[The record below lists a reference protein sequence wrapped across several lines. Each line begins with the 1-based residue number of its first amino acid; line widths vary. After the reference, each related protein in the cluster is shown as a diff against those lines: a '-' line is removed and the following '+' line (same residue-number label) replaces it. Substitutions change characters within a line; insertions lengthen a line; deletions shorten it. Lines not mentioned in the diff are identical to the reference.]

1 MTKRRRERDKP
12 KSGPESLYNPNK
24 RVLLSYASDE
34 EEAAIDDAL
43 EQTNADAAEIAVDD
57 RTLANYQM
65 TEYLDSE
72 DESVLGA
79 VVDGNGA
86 SEREDEGTNEVAED
100 VEVVEVTDDEATSAA
115 QMKTIEDRGPP
126 TKRDPATAQRP
137 TLGPASYSDD
147 EDEDEDEEYDP
158 ETEEAMAYLRAVR
171 SVATRNAYTFHN

>member
-34 EEAAIDDAL
+34 EEAAAGNVQEPTDV
-43 EQTNADAAEIAVDD
+43 DAAEVAVDD

-72 DESVLGA
+72 DEAVLGA
-79 VVDGNGA
+79 AIDGDGA
-86 SEREDEGTNEVAED
+86 SELGDESTKEGDEDIEEDGEDEGT
-100 VEVVEVTDDEATSAA
+100 SAIQDKA
-115 QMKTIEDRGPP
+115 IDGRGPP
-126 TKRDPATAQRP
+126 VKRDPATQQWP
-137 TLGPASYSDD
+137 TLGPVSYGD
-147 EDEDEDEEYDP
+147 DEDEDEEYDP

-171 SVATRNAYTFHN
+171 FVMTRNAAVLRN